1 MLYQACIKKA
11 AAGNNRL
18 NFLIL
23 SLCSILKANP
33 DPIIPPEDRKN
44 NNKHHFSCFKI
55 PGSVQNATP
64 RTHKAVPIIL
74 PIN

>member
-1 MLYQACIKKA
+1 
-11 AAGNNRL
+11 
-18 NFLIL
+18 
-23 SLCSILKANP
+23 LKANP